1 MDRSCK
7 KLFRESG
14 GQTPGVG
21 GGIVCDGF
29 DLNVFF
35 LLSLTLPHSMK
46 PEVKGKQILSTD
58 GILSSKGLMKY

>member
-21 GGIVCDGF
+21 GGLVCEGF

-35 LLSLTLPHSMK
+35 LLFLTLPHSMK
-46 PEVKGKQILSTD
+46 PEVK
-58 GILSSKGLMKY
+58 